1 MRAGMMMTISVSL
14 EPGVNCLSVPIQ
26 AIIKDGTSYFAFVEK
41 ENGYVERRR
50 VVIGR
55 SDLEHVE
62 ILQGIVVGETVIV
75 SGSRGLQTAFASL
88 R

>member
-1 MRAGMMMTISVSL
+1 MRAGMMMSISISS

-26 AIIKDGTSYFAFVEK
+26 AIIKDGTSHFAFVEK

-50 VVIGR
+50 VVMGR

-62 ILQGIVVGETVIV
+62 ILQGIVLGETVIV
-75 SGSRGLQTAFASL
+75 SGSRELQTAFASL